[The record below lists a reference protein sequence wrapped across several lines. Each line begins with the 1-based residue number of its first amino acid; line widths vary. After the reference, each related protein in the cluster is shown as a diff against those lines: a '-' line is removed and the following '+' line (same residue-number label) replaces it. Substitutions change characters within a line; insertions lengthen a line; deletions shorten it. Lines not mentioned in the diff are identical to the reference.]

1 MLSPSEVKI
10 MMKYMIRIKVH
21 NYFFIAQIL
30 KVLRAFP
37 INAKKKLILERKHS
51 SRLRKVTTKKDDKSG
66 VSLRTLFFHFVTF
79 AN

>member
-1 MLSPSEVKI
+1 MEKNSEEYSDFCVRNEQVLSPSEVKI

-37 INAKKKLILERKHS
+37 INAKKKTD
-51 SRLRKVTTKKDDKSG
+51 LRKET
-66 VSLRTLFFHFVTF
+66 
-79 AN
+79 

>member
-1 MLSPSEVKI
+1 MEKNSEEYSDFCVRNEQVLSPSEVKI

-37 INAKKKLILERKHS
+37 INAKKTD
-51 SRLRKVTTKKDDKSG
+51 LRKET
-66 VSLRTLFFHFVTF
+66 
-79 AN
+79 